1 MWWHNEYL
9 GERMQWISLLIKKNS
24 RAQAAIP
31 DVMFA
36 VALFMIIIA
45 GIFYFQGSIENATE
59 RQFERKTLDTMA
71 ANVAE
76 YLVKNPGT
84 PSEWESLSDYN
95 ATQFF
100 GLAIRDRVLDP
111 DKIVTFVNLGNTDYD
126 FTREKL
132 RLSHFNY
139 YIEFTGGA
147 NLSTGL
153 APIGAV
159 QSSVVRR
166 FVTVNG
172 VETTV
177 TVTLYAP

>member
-1 MWWHNEYL
+1 MAPTPSSVRESKR
-9 GERMQWISLLIKKNS
+9 G
-24 RAQAAIP
+24 QAAIP

-36 VALFMIIIA
+36 VTLFMIILA
-45 GIFYFQGSIENATE
+45 GIFYFQGSIERATE
-59 RQFERKTLDTMA
+59 LQFERKTLDTTT

-84 PSEWESLSDYN
+84 PSDWELLSDYN
-95 ATQFF
+95 AVQFF
-100 GLAIRDRVLDP
+100 GLALRDRVLDP
-111 DKIVTFVNLGNTDYD
+111 DKLVAFVNLGNTNYD
-126 FTREKL
+126 FLREKL

-147 NLSTGL
+147 NVATGL
-153 APIGAV
+153 APIGSV

-172 VETTV
+172 IETTV
-177 TVTLYAP
+177 TVTIYAT